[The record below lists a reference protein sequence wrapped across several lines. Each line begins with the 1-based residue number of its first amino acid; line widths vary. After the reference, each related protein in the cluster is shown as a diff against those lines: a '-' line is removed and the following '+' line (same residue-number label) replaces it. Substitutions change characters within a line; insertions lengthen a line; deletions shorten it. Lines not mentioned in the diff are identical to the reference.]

1 MCTQGGPA
9 PAPPGPSFSFIGN
22 FSVWEPSVFSPFTN
36 LFSLSCIRAE
46 SGLVLCF
53 ELFFLLE
60 DLFRPRPPSW
70 WGVST
75 SHSLAPQV
83 ALGSPCPRLAP
94 ALQSA
99 APARAWGP
107 ALGSRPAPALRWA
120 HPCQSSG
127 SGPGVTSCPPP
138 PCWAAPHA
146 GAQCQD
152 PGSGRQAHLLLGAWF
167 SLPRQLE
174 AAGAGAHSSTLTVG
188 LCAPLTMSVSL
199 HLCPRS
205 GTREFILTIQSA
217 PYHVG
222 TPASSSP

>member
-1 MCTQGGPA
+1 MHGHGGVMCTQGGPA

-138 PCWAAPHA
+138 L
-146 GAQCQD
+146 
-152 PGSGRQAHLLLGAWF
+152 PGLLPMLEHSVRTRGLGARRICCWGRG
-167 SLPRQLE
+167 SLCL
-174 AAGAGAHSSTLTVG
+174 GS
-188 LCAPLTMSVSL
+188 
-199 HLCPRS
+199 
-205 GTREFILTIQSA
+205 
-217 PYHVG
+217 
-222 TPASSSP
+222 